1 VLNAL
6 VPTYSDVTVG
16 VTSVGLDGEEL
27 DAVTYLPKPRIRLTA
42 GTLCATA
49 EDCLRTAEAKTR
61 IVRRT
66 GIMTGL
72 GEIVVVEVLSEGIL
86 LVGGPSTASATEE
99 IVRILRGLG
108 ARRIFLDG
116 AFARGS
122 HAAAGEAMVYVAGAH
137 LSASMDAVVRAA
149 KYAVAKFTLPAVDPA
164 LSFLEA
170 VDAIGWID
178 VDHRFH
184 PLDVP
189 SAVGSADAVLDRVP
203 PAARWLYLPKA
214 LGPTF
219 ARRFVDRRTGHDC
232 GLVVRGPLSIVAD
245 GDALRHLFLLGR
257 DIRVLT
263 PMKVLFV
270 GANPF
275 SPAGHRFDREAF
287 LDALSD
293 ATGLPAVDVME
304 ESA

>member
-1 VLNAL
+1 MLNAL
-6 VPTYSDVTVG
+6 VQAYSDVTVG

-49 EDCLRTAEAKTR
+49 EDCLKTAEAKIR

-72 GEIVVVEVLSEGIL
+72 GEIVVVEVLSEGII
-86 LVGGPSTASATEE
+86 LVGGPSTASATEA
-99 IVRILRGLG
+99 IVRILRDLG

-116 AFARGS
+116 AFARSS

-149 KYAVAKFTLPAVDPA
+149 KYAIEKFTLPAVDPA
-164 LSFLEA
+164 LAFLKDVEE
-170 VDAIGWID
+170 IGWIGA
-178 VDHRFH
+178 DHVFH
-184 PLDVP
+184 PLGVP
-189 SAVGSADAVLDRVP
+189 SAVGSADAVLDAVP
-203 PAARWLYLPKA
+203 RDARWLFLPKA

-219 ARRFVDRRTGHDC
+219 ARRFVERRAEHEC
-232 GLVVRGPLSIVAD
+232 GLVVLSPLSIVAD
-245 GDALRHLFLLGR
+245 GDALRHLFLLR
-257 DIRVLT
+257 REIRVLI

-275 SPAGHRFDREAF
+275 SPAGHRFEREAF
-287 LDALSD
+287 LRALSD